1 MADTRSIVE
10 GNLYQGADEQIA
22 YTLDVSDV
30 GSSPT
35 SPAVV
40 VKDMSAGG
48 TDVTSTNM
56 PTNSPT
62 VSGNVITLSILKL
75 LVDGTEYRVEVK
87 YTISGNIFETYF
99 TVFGRM

>member
-1 MADTRSIVE
+1 MRRSPT
-10 GNLYQGADEQIA
+10 DEKIA

-30 GSSPT
+30 GSTPT

-40 VKDMSAGG
+40 GKDMSAGG
-48 TDVTSTNM
+48 TVVTSTVF
-56 PTNSPT
+56 P
-62 VSGNVITLSILKL
+62 
-75 LVDGTEYRVEVK
+75 EYRVEVK